1 MSLSAMAGSRQ
12 KLSSVL
18 GRAVSPWRAEG
29 VSGRGLALGGS
40 GGHLVR
46 PRTGPSVVQT
56 YSTAT
61 VSSTSPA
68 EDHSQARPFSDIPSP
83 PSVPFFGNLFH
94 LWREGLLSKD
104 KIKKNHILMFS
115 NMFNQYGPIFRWK
128 MLNVEMVCIKDPV
141 AVQELFKKEGKYP
154 ARIDIKPWR
163 RYREISGKAT
173 GVFLSDGKEWQKTR
187 TIMARPML
195 RPKHV
200 STYVRNLDM
209 VSSDMSERLRVLQ
222 ARADGIEVP
231 DISDELFKWA
241 LESICTILFNER
253 MGYLQDNIPQN
264 AQDFIQAMHTIFLTT
279 NALLVPDADVHRFLR
294 TKPWRQSME
303 AWDTVFRVGEQVM
316 DRQLQEALEREE
328 RGEEDEDQPNFLA
341 FISSTGRL
349 SKDEIYSNTIELMG
363 AAIDTTSTTL
373 LWTLY
378 ELSRRPELQDRLHQ
392 EVTQVIGQD
401 KVMTWDDLKDLH
413 LLKAVIKE
421 SLRMYPVAPA
431 ISRVLQEDTVIMG
444 YKLPAKTCVAAQVY
458 AMGRDPHLF
467 PDPDQFKP
475 ERWLRTG
482 EAHDDINPY
491 SSLPF
496 GFGPRSCIG
505 RRVAEV
511 ELQLFLAKMSQ
522 QFVVSQV
529 EPEEVSSVAQP
540 ILMPETPLHLRFV
553 DRK

>member
-40 GGHLVR
+40 GGDLVR
-46 PRTGPSVVQT
+46 PRTGPSLVQA
-56 YSTAT
+56 YSKAT
-61 VSSTSPA
+61 VSTSPA
-68 EDHSQARPFSDIPSP
+68 EDHSQARPFSDIPGP
-83 PSVPFFGNLFH
+83 PSVPFFGSFFH
-94 LWREGLLSKD
+94 LWWEGLLAKE
-104 KIKKNHILMFS
+104 KFKKNHIMGTEF
-115 NMFNQYGPIFRWK
+115 FRQYGPIYRFK
-128 MLNVEMVCIKDPV
+128 VVNVDLVLMKDPE
-141 AVQELFKKEGKYP
+141 AVKELFKKEGKYP
-154 ARIDIKPWR
+154 TRLDIKPWR
-163 RYREISGKAT
+163 RYREISGKPK
-173 GVFLSDGKEWQKTR
+173 GVALSDGKEWHKNR

-209 VSSDMSERLRVLQ
+209 VSSDMIERLRVLQ

-231 DISDELFKWA
+231 DIGDELFKWA
-241 LESICTILFNER
+241 LESICSVLFNER
-253 MGYLQDNIPQN
+253 MGYLQDNIPQD

-279 NALLVPDADVHRFLR
+279 NTLLFPETDVHRFLR
-294 TKPWRQSME
+294 TKPWKQSME

-328 RGEEDEDQPNFLA
+328 RGEDGEDQPNFLA

-413 LLKAVIKE
+413 LLKAIIKE
-421 SLRMYPVAPA
+421 SLRMYPVAL
-431 ISRVLQEDTVIMG
+431 IVSRILQEDTVLMG

-482 EAHDDINPY
+482 EGHDDINPY

-496 GFGPRSCIG
+496 GVGPRSCIG

-529 EPEEVSSVAQP
+529 EPEEISSVAQP
-540 ILMPETPLHLRFV
+540 LLMPETPLHLRFV